1 MKYTV
6 VLPAAGSG
14 KRMKADRNKLLLE
27 LSGKP
32 IFIYT
37 LEVFDNDP
45 QCEGMWLAVKE
56 DEQPLIE
63 EFVKR
68 YGIQKV
74 KGYATGGAERQDSVR
89 AGLELAGPCGIVMV
103 HDAARPFI
111 SCQVITELAEQANET
126 GAAIAGVRVKDTIK
140 KARGGTITETVN
152 REELWMIQ
160 TPQAFRYELLLE
172 ASRRAHVE
180 QFLGTDEAMLV
191 ERIGHAVRVVESTY
205 ENVKMTTPADLIYGK
220 AILASRLQEEK
231 R

>member
-37 LEVFDNDP
+37 LEVFDRDP
-45 QCEGMWLAVKE
+45 DCEGMWLAVKE
-56 DEQPLIE
+56 DERELIE
-63 EFVKR
+63 EYVER
-68 YGIQKV
+68 YRIKKV

-89 AGLELAGPCGIVMV
+89 AGLEMAGQSEVVLV

-111 SCQVITELAEQANET
+111 SPSVIRELVEQANES
-126 GAAIAGVRVKDTIK
+126 GAAIAGVPVKDTIK
-140 KARGGTITETVN
+140 KVRESVITETVN
-152 REELWMIQ
+152 RAELWMIQ
-160 TPQAFRYELLLE
+160 TPQAFRYELLME
-172 ASRRAHVE
+172 AAQRAKADG
-180 QFLGTDEAMLV
+180 FLGTDEAMLV
-191 ERIGHAVRVVESTY
+191 ERMGHPVQIVESTY
-205 ENVKMTTPADLIYGK
+205 ENVKMTTPDDLIYGK